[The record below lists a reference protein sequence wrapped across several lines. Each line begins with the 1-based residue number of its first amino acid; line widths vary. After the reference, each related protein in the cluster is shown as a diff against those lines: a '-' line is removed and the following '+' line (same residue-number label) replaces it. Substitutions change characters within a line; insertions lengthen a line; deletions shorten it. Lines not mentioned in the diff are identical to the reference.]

1 VSSLIEILI
10 FLPIV
15 GALIGYLCKLM
26 AIKMLFHPARWIGI
40 GPIGW
45 QGVVQRRSPKF
56 AAGVADTVMGAG
68 VRVDA
73 MLAKLDPAVLTEAL
87 APLLEAAAPGALEA
101 AIEAVKPGAFA
112 ALPAPVRTQLGAQI
126 GVESKRIAR
135 VLIEELR
142 PIAPELVDV
151 RALIIRQLSGANADK
166 LARLFQEVGKRE
178 LQVVIWYGAVLGF
191 LIGLV
196 EVGFYA
202 ALERWWLLPVIGAID
217 GLVNNWLAIQMIF
230 RPLEKKRYLGVFPF
244 QGLFPARQE
253 EISRDYGRMLA
264 SEVLTPR
271 DFLAHIDPASRARLE
286 AAARA
291 IVEREAAPLMQMMGM
306 MLAAPIDQAAKDRA
320 LAAVIASVAGVLPAH
335 APALEAELSRQLAVA
350 QTLED
355 ALQVMP
361 KAEFEAV
368 LRGVFE
374 EDEWILVTLGGVL
387 GGAIGTLQ
395 GAIVLAL
402 S

>member
-1 VSSLIEILI
+1 MSSFVEILI

-15 GALIGYLCKLM
+15 GALIGYVCKLM
-26 AIKMLFHPARWIGI
+26 AIKMLFHPAKWMGI
-40 GPIGW
+40 GPLGW

-56 AAGVADTVMGAG
+56 AGGVADTVMTAG

-73 MLAKLDPAVLTEAL
+73 MLAKVDAASIAETLG
-87 APLLEAAAPGALEA
+87 PLLEAAAPGALEA
-101 AIEAVKPGAFA
+101 AIEAVKPGAYA
-112 ALPAPVRTQLGAQI
+112 ALPAPVKAQLAGQV
-126 GVESKRIAR
+126 GVEGKRITK

-142 PIAPELVDV
+142 PLVPELVDV
-151 RALIIRQLSGANADK
+151 RQLIIRQLSGDNADK

-191 LIGLV
+191 IIGLV

-202 ALERWWLLPVIGAID
+202 ALERWWLLPMIGAID

-230 RPLEKKRYLGVFPF
+230 RPLEKKRYLGIFPF
-244 QGLFPARQE
+244 QGLFPARQD

-264 SEVLTPR
+264 NEVLTPR
-271 DFLAHIDPASRARLE
+271 DFLAHVDPASRARLE
-286 AAARA
+286 AAAKA
-291 IVEREAAPLMQMMGM
+291 IVEREAAPLMQMMAM
-306 MLAAPIDQAAKDRA
+306 MLGTPLDQAAKDRA
-320 LAAVIASVAGVLPAH
+320 LAAVTSSVAAVLPAH
-335 APALEAELSRQLAVA
+335 APAIEAEISRQLAVA
-350 QTLED
+350 KTLEE
-355 ALQVMP
+355 ALAVMP

-402 S
+402 Q